1 MTPTC
6 PHFLLDGKCGYGG
19 SCILTAEIP
28 ISACEPYVR
37 YLREQGHDVEKMMAE
52 GWDVI
57 G

>member
-6 PHFLLDGKCGYGG
+6 PHFPLDGKCGYGG